1 MGLTGKTDDQGGD
14 DEPADRGLQD
24 RSRPALTDVVILVL
38 RALKL
43 GDLLVAVP
51 ALRAIRRYWSGQQI
65 VLATSGWLNPIVALT
80 GCVDR
85 LLPVRG
91 LEPLP
96 AVARFPDVA
105 INLHGAGP
113 QSNRILDDLRPARRL
128 GHAGHG
134 WPGPPWRIGLN
145 ERARWCRM
153 LAAHGVPADPGDLH
167 LNQPSTAG
175 ATSPAPDA
183 VVVHVGASYGSKRW
197 PAARFA
203 DVAGQLA
210 ADGHRVVLTGT
221 TAEQWLAITG
231 KTSDQLTAE
240 LREAAE
246 TAAKV
251 DLALRAVAEAEQIE
265 CTDDDLD
272 EELAHVAERVG
283 EPVARVR
290 AEFER
295 GGNLAAVR
303 SDVRKRKALDWLLE
317 RVEIVDED
325 GHAIDRAD
333 LEVSTASAPLE
344 QSDETD
350 TEAEN
355 DETESD
361 AR

>member
-1 MGLTGKTDDQGGD
+1 M
-14 DEPADRGLQD
+14 
-24 RSRPALTDVVILVL
+24 ILVL

-221 TAEQWLAITG
+221 TAEQWLAGAVAAAAGLPDEAVLAGRTSLPELAALVAQAAVVVSGDTG
-231 KTSDQLTAE
+231 PAHLAYAYRTPSVTLFGPAPA
-240 LREAAE
+240 REWGPPPGPHVALSA
-246 TAAKV
+246 
-251 DLALRAVAEAEQIE
+251 DGLRAADPFSDRPDPALLGVHPETVIEA
-265 CTDDDLD
+265 
-272 EELAHVAERVG
+272 
-283 EPVARVR
+283 VR
-290 AEFER
+290 ALLTSRRSARSGADHDEGAHLARQAGRPR
-295 GGNLAAVR
+295 GHCAG
-303 SDVRKRKALDWLLE
+303 S
-317 RVEIVDED
+317 
-325 GHAIDRAD
+325 AD
-333 LEVSTASAPLE
+333 HRP
-344 QSDETD
+344 D
-350 TEAEN
+350 
-355 DETESD
+355 
-361 AR
+361 

>member
-1 MGLTGKTDDQGGD
+1 M
-14 DEPADRGLQD
+14 
-24 RSRPALTDVVILVL
+24 
-38 RALKL
+38 
-43 GDLLVAVP
+43 
-51 ALRAIRRYWSGQQI
+51 RAIRRYWSGQQI

-105 INLHGAGP
+105 ITLHGAGP

-175 ATSPAPDA
+175 TTSPAPDA

-221 TAEQWLAITG
+221 TAEQWLAG
-231 KTSDQLTAE
+231 
-240 LREAAE
+240 
-246 TAAKV
+246 
-251 DLALRAVAEAEQIE
+251 AVAAAAGLPDEAVLAGRTSLPELAALVAQAAVVGGLDREIQV
-265 CTDDDLD
+265 DVAPRRLDDLG
-272 EELAHVAERVG
+272 LTVAD
-283 EPVARVR
+283 VAR
-290 AEFER
+290 A
-295 GGNLAAVR
+295 LAA
-303 SDVRKRKALDWLLE
+303 
-317 RVEIVDED
+317 
-325 GHAIDRAD
+325 
-333 LEVSTASAPLE
+333 STARAPCVTV
-344 QSDETD
+344 Q
-350 TEAEN
+350 
-355 DETESD
+355 
-361 AR
+361 ARHSSSPAVKKEISPSKA